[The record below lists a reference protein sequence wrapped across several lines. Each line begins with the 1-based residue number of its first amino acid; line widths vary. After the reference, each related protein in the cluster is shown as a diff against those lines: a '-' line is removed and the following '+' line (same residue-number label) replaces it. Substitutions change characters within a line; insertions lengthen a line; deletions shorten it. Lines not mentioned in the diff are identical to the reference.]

1 MGLFSKLFGAPKPPA
16 ESFPIPEGATAR
28 DVMAIAVRSV
38 VEKLGG
44 NCATLQPVAEE
55 EKWVQLIDF
64 YLNCHYPH
72 EESPKTLFPDL
83 CKHPIV
89 AGFEGYEAGVYMHI
103 SLKSMNPPEIVDWIE
118 RYFLEVL
125 SVDLKSESL
134 RLRMEDLG
142 W

>member
-16 ESFPIPEGATAR
+16 ESFPIPEGATAC
-28 DVMAIAVRSV
+28 DVMTIAVRSV

-44 NCATLQPVAEE
+44 NCATLESVAEE
-55 EKWVQLIDF
+55 EKWVQLMDCT
-64 YLNCHYPH
+64 LNCHYPY
-72 EESPKTLFPDL
+72 EESPESLFPDL

-89 AGFEGYEAGVYMHI
+89 AGFDGYEADVYMHI

-125 SVDLKSESL
+125 SVDLKGESL
-134 RLRMEDLG
+134 KLRMEDI
-142 W
+142 